1 MTRFVALALFC
12 GMVLGMFTM
21 AAFVNVKADPVP
33 TVEPA
38 APKVAYVD
46 FRELLRKYGPLQRA
60 QFEIA
65 QDLEMILQGVD
76 GRYADQ
82 IAAHEATLRN
92 YEPDH
97 RNYRV
102 ADRALIQLERSILQ
116 EKLLAEQQAQADLRD
131 AGIEA
136 FSRLRSLVT
145 DVARQRGYSQVL
157 NILRDPQ
164 TAATAQPDFQMLQQQ
179 LLVSPVL
186 VFDSAHDL
194 TDEVLARGDELWG
207 THISFRNEKIHCTL
221 DGESLDVNEEGEYE
235 VRLGQTVVFSVEV
248 LQRDELLDPGH
259 PDAGVRWF
267 REGGLDGGSLDRLTG
282 EYSAPSDNP
291 GRHTFRVL
299 VRSQLDPTVSAEVTV
314 RLLNADGSPLADPAE
329 AEAEAEDAEDTEA
342 QED

>member
-221 DGESLDVNEEGEYE
+221 DGESLDVN
-235 VRLGQTVVFSVEV
+235 
-248 LQRDELLDPGH
+248 
-259 PDAGVRWF
+259 
-267 REGGLDGGSLDRLTG
+267 
-282 EYSAPSDNP
+282 
-291 GRHTFRVL
+291 
-299 VRSQLDPTVSAEVTV
+299 
-314 RLLNADGSPLADPAE
+314 
-329 AEAEAEDAEDTEA
+329 
-342 QED
+342 